1 MVRKIFCG
9 SNKRRQL
16 YFVLG
21 IPIDR
26 VPTSK
31 SCVFFKGMVPFFQHL
46 TVSWSLPVER
56 IIFLKPRCYHKY
68 KGSEKSQFSDS
79 CGFTN
84 LLYKS
89 LKCHEAYFFERIKQL
104 AEEAIGNI

>member
-1 MVRKIFCG
+1 MMNLHCLK
-9 SNKRRQL
+9 
-16 YFVLG
+16 LG
-21 IPIDR
+21 VPIDR

-31 SCVFFKGMVPFFQHL
+31 SCVFCIRMDSCFQHL
-46 TVSWSLPVER
+46 TVSWSLPVEK
-56 IIFLKPRCYHKY
+56 IIFLKLLKVLFKY
-68 KGSEKSQFSDS
+68 KGSEKSQSSDS

-89 LKCHEAYFFERIKQL
+89 LKCHEAFERIKQL